1 VYCDAQIRPGNF
13 VFLDRTPVRMGLF
26 SVKDVALSV
35 LVTVVS
41 SSKYYFIVD
50 AGSKVFSSDAYG
62 PQRTPLPFPPDTHPQ
77 DSNAG

>member
-1 VYCDAQIRPGNF
+1 MDCDTQIRPGNY

-50 AGSKVFSSDAYG
+50 GGSKVFSSDAYV
-62 PQRTPLPFPPDTHPQ
+62 PPPPPFLIHIL
-77 DSNAG
+77 SRS